1 MEDENYTDN
10 TRAER
15 RQLYCFAISAKRYA
29 LYTLDDSGEP
39 VLVKTSGHG
48 LGHLLNPTD
57 PNTDDRDWIR
67 QAWEWLLRKHLGLP
81 ALEPTWLDQPAIAR
95 HSISSPALHKLLT
108 TLNKGLPYVEQI
120 KPFNFLSIAFVHP
133 LERPPDEPRL
143 VLIAP
148 YRNNPAKHLEQ
159 TWVNRYTGKTYKI
172 TTEPSQA
179 RHRPGLLTVKT
190 YRNVLAEY
198 AMHPEAKSNGPDG
211 RPCSPQTVGMLS
223 RRPFTARTIVH
234 IGKEANRLEEAQAG
248 LLQRF
253 EEILSAYDDV
263 DPVALR
269 EWALPIL
276 RKLGVREVARRTGHS
291 LGAAHAVLA
300 GRSTPGEAA
309 LRTYLQLATQQA
321 GSNA

>member
-1 MEDENYTDN
+1 MLS
-10 TRAER
+10 
-15 RQLYCFAISAKRYA
+15 Q
-29 LYTLDDSGEP
+29 
-39 VLVKTSGHG
+39 
-48 LGHLLNPTD
+48 
-57 PNTDDRDWIR
+57 
-67 QAWEWLLRKHLGLP
+67 
-81 ALEPTWLDQPAIAR
+81 IAR
-95 HSISSPALHKLLT
+95 HSISSPALHKLLA

-148 YRNNPAKHLEQ
+148 YRNDPAKHLEQ

-211 RPCSPQTVGMLS
+211 EPCSPQTVGMLS

-248 LLQRF
+248 LLQRI
-253 EEILSAYDDV
+253 EESL
-263 DPVALR
+263 ALR
-269 EWALPIL
+269 RFDPRTAGVGAPDPAQTRRPRG
-276 RKLGVREVARRTGHS
+276 RKRTGHS
-291 LGAAHAVLA
+291 LGAVHAVLRKGA
-300 GRSTPGEAA
+300 KPHTDA
-309 LRTYLQLATQQA
+309 LRRYLDIAKST
-321 GSNA
+321 SS